1 MNNNLQY
8 SKLNSIVSF
17 TFFFLPRNNHQVQEV
32 IGFCCDF
39 LFCWLDDD
47 NILEVEK
54 LADIYGLDQ
63 LGGKIRS
70 YLLKNIQTF
79 SRTPVYRK
87 LPAEKVLSILSS
99 NELEVNSENEVFEAA
114 LHYHYTPEEV
124 EKDQV
129 VLQVRDAY

>member
-1 MNNNLQY
+1 M
-8 SKLNSIVSF
+8 
-17 TFFFLPRNNHQVQEV
+17 

-87 LPAEKVLSILSS
+87 LPVEKVLSILSS

-129 VLQVRDAY
+129 VLQVGNSNISTSICGIDR